1 LRLSNITPGERYDGR
16 CFAGA
21 FRRRAQC
28 FGVRIRVLLVLF
40 AWHRSDLNKR
50 VLVMVVLPMALVTVP
65 TLATW
70 NVKVYF
76 TFSMSGSSQLLS
88 KYASNGPYN
97 RK

>member
-40 AWHRSDLNKR
+40 AWHQSDLNKR

-65 TLATW
+65 IAFMIVVPIIIIPIVVPSILVSPNW
-70 NVKVYF
+70 
-76 TFSMSGSSQLLS
+76 
-88 KYASNGPYN
+88 
-97 RK
+97 